1 MLLTRHEICMI
12 SSNKYLINAMVLWN
26 SDMFIYS
33 QFPATAMLSWL
44 SFHSFIGI
52 NVNMFKVFDTS
63 HPEICCQFWCLL
75 YLFKSP
81 DHQSDSSKTVII
93 IRPVVYRPFSLILKL
108 QKEKMC
114 TLFTFHLFPIQP
126 RHWLESSKIELSL
139 TNLKNPHKLDCPT
152 THVEVFA
159 LVGFL

>member
-1 MLLTRHEICMI
+1 
-12 SSNKYLINAMVLWN
+12 MVLWN

-108 QKEKMC
+108 HVYIVYISLVPNPTQAL
-114 TLFTFHLFPIQP
+114 TG
-126 RHWLESSKIELSL
+126 ELKDRVEPYK
-139 TNLKNPHKLDCPT
+139 LKKST
-152 THVEVFA
+152 
-159 LVGFL
+159 